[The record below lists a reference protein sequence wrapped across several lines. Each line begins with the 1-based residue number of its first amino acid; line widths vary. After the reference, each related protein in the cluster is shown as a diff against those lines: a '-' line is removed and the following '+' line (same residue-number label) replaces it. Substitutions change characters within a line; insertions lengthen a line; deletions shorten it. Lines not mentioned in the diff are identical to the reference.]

1 MTKVDKPDK
10 STDEAGLE
18 GRFLIAMP
26 GIGDPRFHRSV
37 IFVCAHS
44 NEGAMGL
51 IINKSSDALKFSDL
65 LKQLEIDFDKTD
77 DARRPIKIGGPVE
90 STRGFVLHST
100 DYGEDGAL
108 EIEGGYRLTG
118 TVDILRDI
126 ARGKGPSQHMIA
138 LGYTG
143 WAPGQLEQEMQQ
155 NGWLACEAEAAIIF
169 DSDDGAKWVQAL
181 SKLGI
186 SPELLSAGG
195 GTA

>member
-1 MTKVDKPDK
+1 MGRADTSK
-10 STDEAGLE
+10 SRDDEKGLE
-18 GRFLIAMP
+18 GQFLIAMP

-37 IFVCAHS
+37 IFICAHS
-44 NEGAMGL
+44 DEGAMGL
-51 IINKSSDALKFSDL
+51 IINKSSDGLDFSDL
-65 LKQLEIDFDKTD
+65 LKQLDIEIVKDSEADQSI
-77 DARRPIKIGGPVE
+77 RIGGPVE
-90 STRGFVLHST
+90 TSRGFVLHST

-126 ARGKGPSQHMIA
+126 AQGKGPLRHMIA

-143 WAPGQLEQEMQQ
+143 WAPGQLEQELQQ
-155 NGWLACEAEAAIIF
+155 NGWLACDAEAKIIY
-169 DSDDGAKWVQAL
+169 DPDDEAKWVQAL